1 MQSRVDWLRHP
12 AVMVWSD
19 DWNMCAWAPDRATW
33 EATRHLPFMQ
43 TRWSAGTLETAAEM
57 RAFFDVLRRHTGGD
71 GLPVVFEGYYVVGN
85 PDYDAIEANGFDHYV
100 DVGIDAGVSPGWE
113 RGPFLDVA
121 RDGVAEGIWS
131 PQYHHRTHHF
141 SGAAWVRRL
150 KAGDPVACDM
160 FSRRM
165 YVSEAVKDRTRE
177 NDQPGPE
184 PFAWIQEGVD
194 RFRRAF
200 GYIPASIRSGE
211 QDDEPVAATGIRTYV
226 NRPDVDGHAVTG
238 QRSAVADLFL
248 IGRALD
254 FEPFM
259 TDDDGVVS
267 GSLASVIA
275 QMRAG
280 RPVALSTHRRNYVS
294 FAGDVARNL
303 ALLDA
308 MLDAIRREAPGTVYL
323 TSDEV
328 RQLWQTGASSR
339 IVGTMAILRNWTED
353 TAQPIP
359 VQLPEGVR
367 VRTIEPVRRFAAG
380 NASVLDDGSQVLI
393 MPGDYRAMLDPAVS

>member
-33 EATRHLPFMQ
+33 EATCHLPFMQ
-43 TRWSAGTLETAAEM
+43 TRWSAGTLETAMEM
-57 RAFFDVLRRHTGGD
+57 RAIFDVLRRHTGGD

-85 PDYDAIEANGFDHYV
+85 PDYDAIEANGFDRYV

-113 RGPFLDVA
+113 RGNFLNVA
-121 RDGVAEGIWS
+121 RGGVVEGFWS
-131 PQYHHRTHHF
+131 AQYHHRTHHF

-194 RFRRAF
+194 RFQRAF
-200 GYIPASIRSGE
+200 GYVPESIRSGE

-226 NRPDVDGHAVTG
+226 NRPDSEGRAVTG

-248 IGRALD
+248 IGKCVD

-259 TDDDGVVS
+259 ADDDGVVS
-267 GSLASVIA
+267 RSLADITTR
-275 QMRAG
+275 MHAG
-280 RPVALSTHRRNYVS
+280 LPVALSTHRRNYVS
-294 FAGDVARNL
+294 FAGDVSGNL

-308 MLDAIRREAPGTVYL
+308 MLDAIRRQMPDMTYL

-328 RQLWQTGASSR
+328 RQLLQTGASCR
-339 IVGTMAILRNWTED
+339 IHGATAIFRNWTENTTD
-353 TAQPIP
+353 PLT
-359 VQLPEGVR
+359 VQLPEGAR
-367 VRTIEPVRRFAAG
+367 VTTIEPVRRFAPG
-380 NASVLDDGSQVLI
+380 SASMSDDGSRVLI
-393 MPGDYRAMLDPAVS
+393 VPGDYRATLEPV

>member
-19 DWNMCAWAPDRATW
+19 DWNMCAWAPDRAAW

-43 TRWSAGTLETAAEM
+43 TRWSAGTLETAPEM
-57 RAFFDVLRRHTGGD
+57 HAFFDVLRRHAGGD

-85 PDYDAIEANGFDHYV
+85 PDYDAIEANGFEHYV

-113 RGPFLDVA
+113 RGNFLDVA
-121 RDGVAEGIWS
+121 RGGVAEGIWS

-200 GYIPASIRSGE
+200 GYVPASIRSGE

-226 NRPDVDGHAVTG
+226 NRPDSEGRAVTG

-248 IGRALD
+248 IGRCVD

-259 TDDDGVVS
+259 ADDDGVVS
-267 GSLASVIA
+267 RSLAGVTA
-275 QMRAG
+275 QMRTG

-294 FAGDVARNL
+294 FAGDVPGNL
-303 ALLDA
+303 ALLDT
-308 MLDAIRREAPGTVYL
+308 MLDAIRHDMPETTYL

-328 RQLWQTGASSR
+328 RQLWRTGASVR
-339 IVGTMAILRNWTED
+339 IHGTTVILRNWTEESLR
-353 TAQPIP
+353 PLP
-359 VQLPEGVR
+359 VQLPAGAHVT
-367 VRTIEPVRRFAAG
+367 TIEPVRRFAPGSAG
-380 NASVLDDGSQVLI
+380 VSDDGSHVLI
-393 MPGDYRAMLDPAVS
+393 MPGDYRATLALA